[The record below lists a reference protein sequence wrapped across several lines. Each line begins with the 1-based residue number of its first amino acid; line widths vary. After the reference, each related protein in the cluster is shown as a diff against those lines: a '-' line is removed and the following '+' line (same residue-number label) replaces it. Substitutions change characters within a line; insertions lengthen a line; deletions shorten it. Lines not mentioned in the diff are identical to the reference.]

1 MKNDVY
7 ITAAELVTGY
17 GFGTAPCMDGLFAGR
32 HALRKITRFPTEP
45 FGCSLAATIPDY
57 APPEDRSFLE
67 PVLEFLAGSLIR
79 CPAEAELF
87 FAATLGEAD
96 RLENPENRWTADT
109 LFEKAL
115 KIFHKKGGILYS
127 GACSSS
133 NIAMARAAS
142 MIRNRRIPAA
152 LVVACDYVSEFVYSG
167 FASLAS
173 MSPEPARPFDRDRR
187 GLVLG
192 DAAGLLALASEE
204 TVEKY
209 SLPVLGKVSGWGIT
223 TDALHVTAPDT
234 EGRQMAR
241 AMRLA
246 MGEACVPGD
255 VGLVIGHGTGTLFN
269 DEMEIRAVNTVFPE
283 GVPLVSTKGG
293 TGHTLAAAGMIQAVA
308 ALEVLKRRAVFPQ
321 TNLQVPASGA
331 EFLVSEEVRPL
342 EKPRILSLN
351 AGFGGCNA
359 VLMLEAAHA

>member
-17 GFGTAPCMDGLFAGR
+17 GFGAAPCMAGLFAGK
-32 HALRKITRFPTEP
+32 HAFRTITRFPTEQ

-57 APPEDRSFLE
+57 APLDGRSFLE
-67 PVLEFLAGSLIR
+67 PVLEYLAGTLAF
-79 CPAEAELF
+79 CPEEAEFF
-87 FAATLGEAD
+87 FAATIGEAD
-96 RLENPENRWTADT
+96 RLDNSGNRWTADT
-109 LFEKAL
+109 LFEKSL
-115 KIFHKKGGILYS
+115 RIFRRRNGILYS

-133 NIAMARAAS
+133 NIALARAAS

-167 FASLAS
+167 FASLSA
-173 MSPEPARPFDRDRR
+173 MSPEPARPFDLDRR
-187 GLVLG
+187 GLILG
-192 DAAGLLALASEE
+192 DAAGVLALASEE
-204 TVEKY
+204 TVEKH

-241 AMRLA
+241 AMRMA
-246 MGEACVPGD
+246 MGDRAPGD
-255 VGLVIGHGTGTLFN
+255 IGLVIAHGTGTTFN

-283 GVPLVSTKGG
+283 GVPMVSTKGG
-293 TGHTLAAAGMIQAVA
+293 TGHTLAGAGMIQAIA
-308 ALEVLKRRAVFPQ
+308 ALEVLKRGEIFPQ
-321 TNLQVPASGA
+321 TNLQTPAPGA
-331 EFLVSEEVRPL
+331 ERLVSDEVRPL
-342 EKPRILSLN
+342 KKSRILSLN

-359 VLMLEAAHA
+359 VLMLEDSNA